1 MRKGWE
7 LLVVWIGELAR
18 LAGHP
23 LAEYRINQNAARALL
38 RRAEAL
44 ARRMLVIE
52 AMQRPLPRLH
62 PVDARARKAL
72 KALASRP
79 VYAPED
85 VRYKPPAPR
94 TPKLALCEPCFSF
107 PQGRRGR
114 RLGCEPPSSRIEYC
128 GVYQIRMH
136 STRNEPDTH
145 PTIDPMTRIT
155 HRICALRDVCDRKS
169 HHARRMARWIAS
181 RRARRRGAISPLRP
195 GRPPGWRPA
204 LAARDSRVRLLG
216 EANHIAGRALYPR
229 AGPPG

>member
-1 MRKGWE
+1 M
-7 LLVVWIGELAR
+7 WIGELAR

-52 AMQRPLPRLH
+52 AMQRPLPRLR

-94 TPKLALCEPCFSF
+94 TPKLTLCEPCFSF

-114 RLGCEPPSSRIEYC
+114 RLG
-128 GVYQIRMH
+128 
-136 STRNEPDTH
+136 
-145 PTIDPMTRIT
+145 
-155 HRICALRDVCDRKS
+155 
-169 HHARRMARWIAS
+169 W
-181 RRARRRGAISPLRP
+181 
-195 GRPPGWRPA
+195 
-204 LAARDSRVRLLG
+204 
-216 EANHIAGRALYPR
+216 
-229 AGPPG
+229 